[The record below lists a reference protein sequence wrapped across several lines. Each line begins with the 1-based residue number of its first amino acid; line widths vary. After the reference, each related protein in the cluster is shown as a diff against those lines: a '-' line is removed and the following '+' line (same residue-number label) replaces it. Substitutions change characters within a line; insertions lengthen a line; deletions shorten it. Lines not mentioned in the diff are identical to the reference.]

1 MDPDWWSRGE
11 ACPTCEIVFCHPHRP
26 GTRHR
31 QVWVGPHP
39 TAYHT
44 SPLCGAAPQGVK
56 ARARGVVVMELD
68 LDGGGAEGVVHAQ
81 PHVPPGWK
89 RVDETE
95 AVARGL
101 PACLRC

>member
-1 MDPDWWSRGE
+1 MDPDWWSQGE
-11 ACPTCEIVFCHPHRP
+11 ACPSCEIPFCHPHRP
-26 GTRHR
+26 GARHR
-31 QVWVGPHP
+31 QVWMGPHP
-39 TAYHT
+39 SAYHT

-81 PHVPPGWK
+81 PPVPPGWK

>member
-1 MDPDWWSRGE
+1 
-11 ACPTCEIVFCHPHRP
+11 
-26 GTRHR
+26 
-31 QVWVGPHP
+31 
-39 TAYHT
+39 
-44 SPLCGAAPQGVK
+44 
-56 ARARGVVVMELD
+56 MELD